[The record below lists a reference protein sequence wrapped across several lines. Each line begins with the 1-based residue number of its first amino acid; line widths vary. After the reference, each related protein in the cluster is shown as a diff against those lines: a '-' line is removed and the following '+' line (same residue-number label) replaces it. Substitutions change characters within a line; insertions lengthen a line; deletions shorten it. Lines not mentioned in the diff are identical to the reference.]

1 MQFAAQLFHH
11 IGHIPLEIG
20 DGGLG
25 FPATF
30 GDQPFGTGEMQQGHH
45 RFHPV
50 GLAAGEDLAV
60 VLHLSSIKPAFL
72 RFNSC
77 PLNGKAV
84 GVEAGF
90 GQQPD
95 IFLISVIVVTG
106 DAAGF
111 GKAGVGQLFLGPV
124 VRMDVVSFYLVGCRG
139 SAYQKTFCK
148 FLHRCSSFF
157 SDRTP
162 NSFATCI
169 LPYLPVFNG
178 VKIDNK
184 G

>member
-1 MQFAAQLFHH
+1 
-11 IGHIPLEIG
+11 
-20 DGGLG
+20 
-25 FPATF
+25 
-30 GDQPFGTGEMQQGHH
+30 MQQGHH

-111 GKAGVGQLFLGPV
+111 GKAGVGQLLLGPV
-124 VRMDVVSFYLVGCRG
+124 IGMDVVSFHLMSRRG
-139 SAYQKTFCK
+139 SADQKTFGK
-148 FLHRCSSFF
+148 LLHRCSSFF
-157 SDRTP
+157 
-162 NSFATCI
+162 
-169 LPYLPVFNG
+169 
-178 VKIDNK
+178 
-184 G
+184 